1 MAAVRVEQLGRYRF
15 PAVGSDEIA
24 HTRIVPLQLTV
35 EERHVIRELA
45 ELRRITPSDLIREA
59 MHLPALAE
67 ALDTTSPRNP
77 KRELEVVGPPSPAPT
92 RRP

>member
-1 MAAVRVEQLGRYRF
+1 M
-15 PAVGSDEIA
+15 A

-35 EERHVIRELA
+35 EERRVIRELA

-59 MHLPALAE
+59 IHLPALAE
-67 ALDTTSPRNP
+67 TLHGASPRNP
-77 KRELEVVGPPSPAPT
+77 ERELEVVGPPPPAPT

>member
-1 MAAVRVEQLGRYRF
+1 VAAVRVEQLGRYRF
-15 PAVGSDEIA
+15 PAVGSDEMA
-24 HTRIVPLQLTV
+24 HTRIVPLHLTV
-35 EERHVIRELA
+35 EEQRVIRELA

-67 ALDTTSPRNP
+67 ALNTTSPRNP
-77 KRELEVVGPPSPAPT
+77 ERELEVVGPPPSPPA